1 MPRPGVGILAQYTL
15 RGDMVVTYR
24 FVWGSVGWVEARGI
38 LLQRSYCHDSEP
50 ARPLADDFEVVS
62 RPIAGI
68 SCRPFRGETGLLRL
82 GRSTWLCADEPRH
95 LDLLGRLG
103 EPSASRLRAESCCGC
118 EPTSYFSVQFLRL
131 ELVSV
136 LVDKSQLG

>member
-1 MPRPGVGILAQYTL
+1 MPRPCAGIPGRYTL
-15 RGDMVVTYR
+15 RGDMVVSYWL
-24 FVWGSVGWVEARGI
+24 VWGSVGWVEARGI
-38 LLQRSYCHDSEP
+38 LLQRSYRRDSEP
-50 ARPLADDFEVVS
+50 ATALADDFEAVS
-62 RPIAGI
+62 QPIAGT

-103 EPSASRLRAESCCGC
+103 EPSTSWLRAESCCGC
-118 EPTSYFSVQFLRL
+118 EPTGWLSVEFLRV